1 MIILKLLQVIRE
13 DEEQRKTVVGQQ
25 MAVTCSCHSNSSDY
39 KDCGVTW
46 LLLALESIYR
56 EKEELKA
63 LKTQ

>member
-1 MIILKLLQVIRE
+1 
-13 DEEQRKTVVGQQ
+13 
-25 MAVTCSCHSNSSDY
+25 MAVTCSCYSNSSDY